1 MRFNCPAPVNATMTS
16 SGAAASSST
25 SSGDSSAFSMVVR
38 RSSANSSAI
47 SCNSLRM
54 TAKSFFSLCRMPS
67 KRSMSFR
74 MSSYSLRRAMISRF
88 VSRCRRMSKIACAC
102 ASDSSKRSIRRA
114 FASFGFFEERISA
127 MTSSRLSTAI
137 ISPCKMCARAFACFR
152 SYSVRRVMT
161 FSDGG

>member
-16 SGAAASSST
+16 SGAAVSSST

-54 TAKSFFSLCRMPS
+54 TASSFFSLCRMPS

-74 MSSYSLRRAMISRF
+74 VSSYSLRRAMISRF

-127 MTSSRLSTAI
+127 MTRRGCPPQSSA
-137 ISPCKMCARAFACFR
+137 PAKCARGLSPASGRTPC
-152 SYSVRRVMT
+152 
-161 FSDGG
+161 GG